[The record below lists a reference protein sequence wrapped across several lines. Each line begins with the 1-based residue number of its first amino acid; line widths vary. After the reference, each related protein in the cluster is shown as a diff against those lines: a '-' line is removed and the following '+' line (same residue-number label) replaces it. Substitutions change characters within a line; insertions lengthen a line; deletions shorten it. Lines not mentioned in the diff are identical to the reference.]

1 MEDPVERIC
10 IRNWLW
16 LGIWLY
22 LSSAF
27 WLPIRI
33 QSQLGHDS
41 SPPVLPLLAPAY
53 AGAPLATTQE
63 GKPTAGCLVK
73 CPPGTVPLVDTIW
86 GGLSFLAPLRT

>member
-1 MEDPVERIC
+1 MEELVERLC
-10 IRNWLW
+10 IRSWLW

-22 LSSAF
+22 LPSAF

-33 QSQLGHDS
+33 QCQLGHDS

-63 GKPTAGCLVK
+63 GKSTAG
-73 CPPGTVPLVDTIW
+73 W
-86 GGLSFLAPLRT
+86 GPSEMSP